1 MNNYL
6 TNYFGGGNAAGGMR
20 KPEIGTGFDLYGGQP
35 PSMNL
40 GMSPSSIP
48 TNAFADP
55 ATGTGLKAP
64 SSFGQMPAAGGGM
77 NMQSALAAMQLLG
90 VGGQQPQMQQFQLP
104 SGSSQSYEDLMKM
117 YGVRSGGLL
126 G

>member
-1 MNNYL
+1 MNYL
-6 TNYFGGGNAAGGMR
+6 TKYFGGGNAAGGLRM
-20 KPEIGTGFDLYGGQP
+20 PERGQGFDIYGGQP

-48 TNAFADP
+48 TNAFVDP

-90 VGGQQPQMQQFQLP
+90 VGGQQQPQMQEFQLP